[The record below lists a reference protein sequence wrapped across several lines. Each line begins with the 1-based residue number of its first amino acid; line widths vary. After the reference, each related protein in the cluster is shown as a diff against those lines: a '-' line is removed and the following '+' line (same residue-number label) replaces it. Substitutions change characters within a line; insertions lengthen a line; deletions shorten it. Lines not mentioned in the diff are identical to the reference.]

1 MGSRHRKKRAGHD
14 RIPKATAGVMPSGR
28 ESPRGTSRHRATG
41 SITLAARKRVAKAT
55 AYRDKLGPDI
65 SNADYWDFS
74 YMPHI
79 VTAIEGTSKAKLDM
93 AALGE
98 R

>member
-1 MGSRHRKKRAGHD
+1 MGSRHGKKRAVHD
-14 RIPKATAGVMPSGR
+14 KIPKATAGILPASREPPS
-28 ESPRGTSRHRATG
+28 GTSRHMAAG

-55 AYRDKLGPDI
+55 ASREKLGPDI
-65 SNADYWDFS
+65 SNAGYWDFS

-93 AALGE
+93 AALSE
-98 R
+98 A